1 MTKRNGRDGRH
12 PVHILQVVHSLD
24 IGGTERVVRDITR
37 HFNQHGFRTSVCC
50 LDGLGH
56 YGEELRREGVAVR
69 VLARRPGVDL
79 SLVVR
84 LRRLYRE
91 VGADVVHAH
100 QYTPYFYAATA
111 CLVTPPL
118 KVLFTEHGRHQ
129 PDYLRLRLAACN
141 QLLRPVTAAYTA
153 VSEFTRHSLVAFEKI
168 PRSRIRL
175 IYNGIE
181 PDKAGPLKAGPLV
194 RNELGIS
201 PDARV
206 VLSVG

>member
-1 MTKRNGRDGRH
+1 
-12 PVHILQVVHSLD
+12 
-24 IGGTERVVRDITR
+24 
-37 HFNQHGFRTSVCC
+37 
-50 LDGLGH
+50 
-56 YGEELRREGVAVR
+56 
-69 VLARRPGVDL
+69 
-79 SLVVR
+79 
-84 LRRLYRE
+84 YRE

-129 PDYLRLRLAACN
+129 PDYLRLRRAACN

-168 PRSRIRL
+168 PRSSLRV
-175 IYNGIE
+175 IYNGLE

-201 PDARV
+201 PGARV
-206 VLSVG
+206 VLSVGRLDRIKDFATLVRAVARLVGDDPETVLLVAGDGDRAYLT